1 MYNTTTFC
9 SFLALKIHCS
19 PACKD
24 LLDGL
29 QGYEL
34 LERGVVDLKG
44 KGEVLTYWLVGEELE
59 HQVKRTEERDK
70 RRSELNNKPSVKKGT
85 KTQQENGSL
94 GAPRSSLK
102 TRTLTPSPR
111 NHLSRCAS
119 LESPKKL
126 RFAANH
132 TLEFTNPYQKCSKD
146 PLLEVIADN
155 SPSKRNE
162 TESFCVNHLSAS
174 CPCIENFSPV
184 TCKPPHLPLLESAS
198 NSEPMLSASAP
209 VSPNDSCSQES
220 PLLMAVMGA
229 TGDEADAPLLRL
241 HDTGGFGVR
250 TH

>member
-1 MYNTTTFC
+1 M
-9 SFLALKIHCS
+9 
-19 PACKD
+19 
-24 LLDGL
+24 
-29 QGYEL
+29 
-34 LERGVVDLKG
+34 KG

-59 HQVKRTEERDK
+59 HQLKRTEERDK
-70 RRSELNNKPSVKKGT
+70 RRSKLINKHSTKKAA
-85 KTQQENGSL
+85 KILQENGSL

-102 TRTLTPSPR
+102 NRTLTPSPR

-126 RFAANH
+126 RFAANP
-132 TLEFTNPYQKCSKD
+132 TLEFTNSYQKCSRD

-155 SPSKRNE
+155 SPSKRNNPGE
-162 TESFCVNHLSAS
+162 TGESFCVNHLSAS

-220 PLLMAVMGA
+220 PLLMAVMGR
-229 TGDEADAPLLRL
+229 TSDEADAPLLRL